1 MYSAGITF
9 RLRKT
14 EHVDVVP
21 QGRTLEK
28 NQRDRENRA
37 KAAAKHVVM
46 RLQENLITGHRD
58 DGGAPGARSPRNRH

>member
-1 MYSAGITF
+1 MYSAGIAC

-37 KAAAKHVVM
+37 KAAAKHVVDEATRKFDRM
-46 RLQENLITGHRD
+46 D
-58 DGGAPGARSPRNRH
+58 DGGARSSRNRH